1 MTLFFESFQKKETK
15 KKEKILGVC
24 LLLVQY
30 SLFNKLKYVF
40 SSNVG
45 PIVFVYSKDKKKQLL
60 FILFFI
66 LA

>member
-45 PIVFVYSKDKKKQLL
+45 PIVFVYSKDKKNSYFLYYFL
-60 FILFFI
+60 F
-66 LA
+66 